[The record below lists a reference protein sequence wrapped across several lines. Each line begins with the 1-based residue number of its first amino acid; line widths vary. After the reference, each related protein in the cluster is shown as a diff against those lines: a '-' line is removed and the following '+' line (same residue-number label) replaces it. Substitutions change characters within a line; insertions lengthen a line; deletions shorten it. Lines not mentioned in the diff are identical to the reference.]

1 VNWPLQLELFELELT
16 GEPSSELVNDEN
28 PHSRL
33 TIGAGGPLMTT
44 PCPRRHT
51 ARADLA
57 EWVSQ
62 YNEEALLAD
71 GFEDAVIG
79 VAQRCSCPALVV
91 YDAER
96 CVEILMN
103 NGDMSYEDALEFFD
117 FNTLGAWAGEGT
129 PLFLWRR
136 EDDL

>member
-1 VNWPLQLELFELELT
+1 MNWPLQLELFELELT
-16 GEPSSELVNDEN
+16 GEESVEMAKRVPHPRLV
-28 PHSRL
+28 
-33 TIGAGGPLMTT
+33 IGAGGPPDGASLSSS
-44 PCPRRHT
+44 T
-51 ARADLA
+51 ARAALA

-79 VAQRCSCPALVV
+79 VAQRCSRPALVV

-96 CVEILMN
+96 CVEILMA
-103 NGDMSYEDALEFFD
+103 NGEMSYEDALEFFD
-117 FNTLGAWAGEGT
+117 FNTLGAWVGEGT

-136 EDDL
+136 EDAV

>member
-1 VNWPLQLELFELELT
+1 MNWPQQLEQLELELIGGTTVANSNPRPELA
-16 GEPSSELVNDEN
+16 
-28 PHSRL
+28 
-33 TIGAGGPLMTT
+33 IGAGGPHDEATLSSS
-44 PCPRRHT
+44 T
-51 ARADLA
+51 ARVVLA

-96 CVEILMN
+96 CVELLMEE
-103 NGDMSYEDALEFFD
+103 GDISYEDALEFFD

-136 EDDL
+136 EGF